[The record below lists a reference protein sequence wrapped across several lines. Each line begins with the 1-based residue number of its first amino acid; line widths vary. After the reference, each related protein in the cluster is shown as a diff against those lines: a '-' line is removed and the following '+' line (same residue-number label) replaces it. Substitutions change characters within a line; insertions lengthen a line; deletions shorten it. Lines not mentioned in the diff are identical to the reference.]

1 MNKMKSLIMALSLLG
16 LFSCKAGYTN
26 LDLDQFASKVEA
38 YPPVCL
44 VDVRT
49 PEEYAEGHLDG
60 AVLIDFKADG
70 FVEKAEAQLQK
81 DKPVALY
88 CRGGRRS
95 HSAAEL
101 LNKAGF
107 KQLVE
112 LEGGITAWNEAG
124 KPVE

>member
-1 MNKMKSLIMALSLLG
+1 MKFTLIAYLSLLFG
-16 LFSCKAGYTN
+16 ACQPTDFVKTIPAEE
-26 LDLDQFASKVEA
+26 FAQYITEEGVQ
-38 YPPVCL
+38 L
-44 VDVRT
+44 LDVRT
-49 PEEYAEGHLDG
+49 PEEYAEGHLEG

-112 LEGGITAWNEAG
+112 LGGGITAWNEAG